1 MIHRTLYK
9 IQEFP
14 SNIKHRYQRAKKG
27 YSYQDVWSID
37 NWFVKIMPQM
47 LTDLKNEVRG
57 CPMSFT
63 YKNGVEYQSVEQGTE
78 EWKSVLDR
86 MAFCFKEVNEDTCSI
101 KNEFND
107 DEPELEEKYHNRQRE
122 INDYREK
129 MKKEGLELFSKHF
142 SDLWD

>member
-101 KNEFND
+101 KNEFS
-107 DEPELEEKYHNRQRE
+107 DEYFKQCGDIKDWFIPYENECGEKLYQ
-122 INDYREK
+122 
-129 MKKEGLELFSKHF
+129 LAPSKV
-142 SDLWD
+142 DPN